1 MRRHR
6 RGIEQFSMSFLDAMS
21 CGLGAVIL
29 IFMIINHASEV
40 RAVGNNKEVAQNLS
54 LIEEEVLQK
63 RSALAAMASALQET
77 EAQLEAARREAAS
90 LEKIIDQEDDSDQEV
105 RTREKNIQALKEELK
120 SIEKQVNTLRE
131 KQGDGDAT
139 RSFAGEGRRQYLTG
153 LKVDGKHVLILL
165 DSSAS
170 MLGDTILDVIRRRNM
185 SDARKQASAKW
196 QRAVN
201 TVDWLTTQVPAASQF
216 QIYSFNTSVKAALP
230 GTEGKWLGTDKG
242 RRLTDA
248 VQNLRKIVPA
258 NGTSLEMAFQAVAAL
273 QPAPDAVFLITDGL
287 PTQDV
292 SASQTGGVSGRERIR
307 LFGTAVSRLPKSV
320 PVNVILLPMEGDP
333 LAASSFWQLA
343 RSSGG
348 VFMSPS
354 EDWP

>member
-1 MRRHR
+1 MRRKR

-40 RAVGNNKEVAQNLS
+40 RAVGSHKEVAHNLS
-54 LIEEEVLQK
+54 LLEEEVLQK
-63 RSALAAMASALQET
+63 RSALNALASALQET
-77 EAQLEAARREAAS
+77 QAQLEAARREAAS
-90 LEKIIDQEDDSDQEV
+90 LEEVIDQEDDSDQEV
-105 RTREKNIQALKEELK
+105 RTREQNIQALKEELK
-120 SIEKQVNTLRE
+120 AIEKQVNTLRE

-139 RSFAGEGRRQYLTG
+139 RAFAGEGRRQYLTG
-153 LKVDGKHVLILL
+153 LKVDGERVLILV
-165 DSSAS
+165 DASAS

-185 SDARKQASAKW
+185 SDVRKQASPKW
-196 QRAVN
+196 QRTLN
-201 TVDWLTTQVPAASQF
+201 TVDWLTTQVPVDSQF
-216 QIYSFNTSVKAALP
+216 QIYSFNTALTTAVP
-230 GTEGKWLGTDKG
+230 GSEGKWLGTDKG
-242 RRLTDA
+242 RRLTEA
-248 VQNLRKIVPA
+248 VQGLRKLVPA
-258 NGTSLEMAFQAVAAL
+258 NGTSLELAFQALASL
-273 QPAPDAVFLITDGL
+273 QPAPDNVFLITDGL

-320 PVNVILLPMEGDP
+320 PVNVILFPMEGDP

>member
-1 MRRHR
+1 
-6 RGIEQFSMSFLDAMS
+6 MSFLDAMS

-40 RAVGNNKEVAQNLS
+40 RAVGSHRDVAQNLS
-54 LIEEEVLQK
+54 LLEQEVLQK
-63 RSALAAMASALQET
+63 RSALTALASALQET
-77 EAQLEAARREAAS
+77 KLQLEAARREAAS
-90 LEKIIDQEDDSDQEV
+90 LEDVIDQEDDSDQEV

-120 SIEKQVNTLRE
+120 SIEKQVNTFRE

-139 RSFAGEGRRQYLTG
+139 RSFVGEGRRQYLTG
-153 LKVDGKHVLILL
+153 LKVDGKHVLILV
-165 DSSAS
+165 DASAS
-170 MLGDTILDVIRRRNM
+170 MLADTILDVIRRRNM
-185 SDARKQASAKW
+185 SEVRKSASAKW

-201 TVDWLTTQVPAASQF
+201 TVDWLTTQVPSDSQF
-216 QIYSFNTSVKAALP
+216 QLYSFNTSIKAALP

-258 NGTSLEMAFQAVAAL
+258 NGTSLELAFQAVAAL

-292 SASQTGGVSGRERIR
+292 SGSQTGGVSGRERIR

-320 PVNVILLPMEGDP
+320 PVNVILFPMEGDP

-343 RSSGG
+343 RSTGG